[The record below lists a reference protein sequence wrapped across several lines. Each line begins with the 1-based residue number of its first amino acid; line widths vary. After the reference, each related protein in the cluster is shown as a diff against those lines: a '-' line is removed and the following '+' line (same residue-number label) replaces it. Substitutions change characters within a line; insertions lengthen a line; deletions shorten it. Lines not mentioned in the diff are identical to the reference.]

1 MGVSESRPAE
11 LVSKLTGSRYGDYLY
26 QPIPS
31 DLDEDVLAVVEA
43 YRAAPPGDQAS
54 ARKEVTAESAD
65 ALECFAE
72 RQAVVAVR
80 TESLEPIRLGL
91 VAVGMCFPRP
101 DKREAFMALVK
112 LDHSSRLLGTDLAD
126 IAEEMAQDLPDSSR
140 YFLAQFLA
148 RADRG
153 DSLLSA
159 MGFAT
164 YGTGS
169 EFVYDNAAPGVTSAA
184 DPPSV
189 PNRAAGSF
197 VARQRY
203 TSTIPGDP
211 AAIRVKDGALVVT
224 DERARRSVFPLT
236 GPDAPSAVVRAFEGT
251 DRWWV
256 VIDRQ
261 GRAIVSGP
269 DDDWSR
275 DAFAGVAEAAGIP
288 FDRDALA
295 PGYALPVPRRD
306 HVDLSPAGEKGWIGP
321 LAFLVVIVLALYA
334 FIGLWAG
341 FPWLWAVLWTLVGTW
356 WNTRDY
362 RDKMA
367 DDRNVAKLPADERPL
382 TPRREI
388 KLGKA
393 FLGLAAFA
401 LGPTALA
408 YLIQDAGPF
417 T

>member
-1 MGVSESRPAE
+1 MAVSENPIALLSRLSGA
-11 LVSKLTGSRYGDYLY
+11 RYGDYLY

-31 DLDEDVLAVVEA
+31 DLDDDVLALVGA
-43 YRAAPPGDQAS
+43 YQAASPDDQAS
-54 ARKEVTAESAD
+54 IRKEITGESAD

-91 VAVGMCFPRP
+91 LAVGMCFPRP

-112 LDHSSRLLGTDLAD
+112 LDHSSRLLGADLAD
-126 IAEEMAQDLPDSSR
+126 LAEEMAKVLPDSSR

-153 DSLLSA
+153 DSLLST

-169 EFVYDNAAPGVTSAA
+169 EFVYDNAVPGAPSAA
-184 DPPSV
+184 APPPV
-189 PNRAAGSF
+189 QGKVGGSF

-203 TSTIPGDP
+203 TSTFPGDP

-236 GPDAPSAVVRAFEGT
+236 GPDAPGAVVRAFKGT

-256 VIDRQ
+256 VTDRQ
-261 GRAIVSGP
+261 GRAIVSAA
-269 DDDWSR
+269 DDDWGR

-295 PGYALPVPRRD
+295 PGYALPAPRPD
-306 HVDLSPAGEKGWIGP
+306 HVDLSRTGRSGWLTPVGFI
-321 LAFLVVIVLALYA
+321 VVGLLALYA
-334 FIGLWAG
+334 LIGLWAG
-341 FPWLWAVLWTLVGTW
+341 YPWLWAVLWGSVGTW
-356 WNTRDY
+356 WNTRDS
-362 RDKMA
+362 RDNAVCERNIA
-367 DDRNVAKLPADERPL
+367 DLPADERPV

-408 YLIQDAGPF
+408 YLIRDAGPLP
-417 T
+417 